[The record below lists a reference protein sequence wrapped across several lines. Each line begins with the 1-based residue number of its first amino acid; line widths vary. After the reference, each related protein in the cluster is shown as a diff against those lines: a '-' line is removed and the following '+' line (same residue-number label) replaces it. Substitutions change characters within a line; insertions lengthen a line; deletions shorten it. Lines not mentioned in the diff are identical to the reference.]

1 MADVARVGVDGGRAV
16 GDDALVGVD
25 EGGVG
30 EALAES
36 EDVLGGGGV
45 EKRLVEHAGAGEVGD
60 LGALDGNDPV
70 HAGELASEELH
81 RVVVAAGS
89 EDDFDAGGLEARD
102 RRVMDWAWQRRVPLA
117 FTMAGG
123 YGHDMETTVQVQ
135 MHTYRTALAYHQRW
149 QAPPPAQATVRR
161 AAHWHNAA
169 P

>member
-1 MADVARVGVDGGRAV
+1 MPKPSKPDLR
-16 GDDALVGVD
+16 LVS
-25 EGGVG
+25 
-30 EALAES
+30 AES
-36 EDVLGGGGV
+36 EIYDLMKPPATTAERVRRLQMEARALAV
-45 EKRLVEHAGAGEVGD
+45 EQVEALERALDELTQRFEPGLVIYLAGADPHEGD
-60 LGALDGNDPV
+60 RLGRLKLSYD
-70 HAGELASEELH
+70 
-81 RVVVAAGS
+81 
-89 EDDFDAGGLEARD
+89 GLEARD